1 MSHHISGP
9 RAMAESAAD
18 ITDLFALPSPEQP
31 GPAVLARTSLPAWR
45 PPTPTHRRL
54 RMPSQ
59 IITSPGIGTE
69 LAGS

>member
-45 PPTPTHRRL
+45 PQPRPTED
-54 RMPSQ
+54 SAC
-59 IITSPGIGTE
+59 
-69 LAGS
+69 LARSLPHPAPERS